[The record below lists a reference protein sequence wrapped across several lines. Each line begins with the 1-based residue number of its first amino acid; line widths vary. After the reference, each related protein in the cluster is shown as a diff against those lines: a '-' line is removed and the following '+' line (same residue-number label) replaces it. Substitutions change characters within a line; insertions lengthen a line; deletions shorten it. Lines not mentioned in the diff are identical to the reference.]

1 MLQHLDKMAF
11 HRVRTISRIYL
22 PVNKLLGTGISLVF
36 SPNTNWES
44 AVEGTPG
51 KRGEISGEMPV
62 TSVETGI
69 SQEIS
74 PNEKNEKKEKKIS
87 GEICSEM
94 PVTTEVTGISPE
106 ISPYNPAIVSEGEI
120 SSEMP
125 VSTEE
130 TGISQ
135 EISP

>member
-1 MLQHLDKMAF
+1 
-11 HRVRTISRIYL
+11 
-22 PVNKLLGTGISLVF
+22 
-36 SPNTNWES
+36 
-44 AVEGTPG
+44 
-51 KRGEISGEMPV
+51 MPV

-135 EISP
+135 EIPLKVIEHSNEWIAGEIMALVLDI

>member
-1 MLQHLDKMAF
+1 MEFLQEF
-11 HRVRTISRIYL
+11 SISIKIY
-22 PVNKLLGTGISLVF
+22 LGTGISLVF

-51 KRGEISGEMPV
+51 KRGEISSEMPV

>member
-1 MLQHLDKMAF
+1 MNFK
-11 HRVRTISRIYL
+11 
-22 PVNKLLGTGISLVF
+22 LGTGISLVF

-74 PNEKNEKKEKKIS
+74 PNEKNEKKIS
-87 GEICSEM
+87 REICSEM

-106 ISPYNPAIVSEGEI
+106 ISPYYPAIVSEGEI